1 MISLANLTI
10 SVKGKKIIDKLDFN
24 FEKNK
29 VYALMGPNGSGK
41 STLANAIAGHP
52 SYSVSEKSQIRFRN
66 ENIVD
71 LLPDQRAKKG
81 VFLAFQTPYSLS
93 GVTVFQLLR
102 LALSGIKDPLSV
114 RKEIDDLSKKL
125 KIKKELISRSL
136 NEGAS
141 GGERKKLELLQAI
154 VLDAKFLIF
163 DEIDTGVDV
172 DALKII
178 AAHLNKIKK
187 GRTIL
192 LITHY
197 NRILKHI
204 KPDKV
209 LIMMRGKIVKTGNH
223 KLASEIEKGG
233 YEHYESPRS

>member
-10 SVKGKKIIDKLDFN
+10 SVAGKKIIDNLDFK
-24 FEKNK
+24 FEKNR

-41 STLANAIAGHP
+41 SSLANSIAGHP
-52 SYSVSEKSQIRFRN
+52 SYIVNGKSQIQF
-66 ENIVD
+66 EGESIIE
-71 LLPDQRAKKG
+71 LTPDQRAKKG
-81 VFLAFQTPYSLS
+81 IFLAFQTPFSLS

-114 RKEIDDLSKKL
+114 RKEIDELSKKL

-178 AAHLNKIKK
+178 ATYLNKIKK

-209 LIMMRGKIVKTGNH
+209 IVMMKGKIVKTGNH
-223 KLASEIEKGG
+223 KLASEIERGG